1 MKECSHSLSFF
12 QELREKYTRFCEL
25 RADLHRCEPRVV
37 SLQVSCF
44 YFVVNIVVGG
54 LWVILRK
61 KAESVCKVPRFIYF
75 F

>member
-44 YFVVNIVVGG
+44 YLVLDIVVNGP
-54 LWVILRK
+54 LVILK
-61 KAESVCKVPRFIYF
+61 
-75 F
+75 